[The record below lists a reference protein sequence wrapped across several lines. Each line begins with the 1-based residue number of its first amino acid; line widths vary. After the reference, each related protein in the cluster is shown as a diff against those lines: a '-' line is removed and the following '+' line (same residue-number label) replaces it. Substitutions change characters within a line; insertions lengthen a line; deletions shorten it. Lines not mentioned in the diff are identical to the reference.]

1 MARSEVSSLFSRL
14 RSDLPR
20 GNGALSRKKLSSLT
34 TKNLGGS
41 SLLFLLEHEVGDFCF
56 FFKVEQASLFEGL
69 HPFFERMLSSSFE
82 EVAGIVKISFPYLER
97 KRSLLAD

>member
-34 TKNLGGS
+34 TKILGGA
-41 SLLFLLEHEVGDFCF
+41 LFFLEHEVDDFCF
-56 FFKVEQASLFEGL
+56 FFKVEQTSLFEGL
-69 HPFFERMLSSSFE
+69 HPFFERMLSSSVE
-82 EVAGIVKISFPYLER
+82 EVEGIVRISFPYLER
-97 KRSLLAD
+97 RRSLLPD

>member
-34 TKNLGGS
+34 TKILGRA
-41 SLLFLLEHEVGDFCF
+41 LFFFLEHEVDDFCF
-56 FFKVEQASLFEGL
+56 FFKVGQTSLFEGL

-82 EVAGIVKISFPYLER
+82 EVEGIVRISFPYLER
-97 KRSLLAD
+97 RRSLLAD